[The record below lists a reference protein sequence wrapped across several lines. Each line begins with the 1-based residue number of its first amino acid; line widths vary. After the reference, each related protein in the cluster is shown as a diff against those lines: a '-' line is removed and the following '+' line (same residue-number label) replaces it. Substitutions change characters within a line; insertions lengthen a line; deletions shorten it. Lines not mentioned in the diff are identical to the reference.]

1 VPRRALVT
9 ASLAEPAWPGDPGEH
24 CRYPPAPHA
33 CPTRLRRSRTGP
45 RRRRRGS
52 GTATGR
58 GRRAGHAGRPCS
70 VMARRA
76 AWRWDEQPAGPSR
89 LAPPVPAR
97 GGSRG
102 L

>member
-1 VPRRALVT
+1 MAT
-9 ASLAEPAWPGDPGEH
+9 
-24 CRYPPAPHA
+24 
-33 CPTRLRRSRTGP
+33 SRTGP

-58 GRRAGHAGRPCS
+58 GRWAGYVGRPCS
-70 VMARRA
+70 AMARRA
-76 AWRWDEQPAGPSR
+76 AWRRDEQPAAPCR

-102 L
+102 ANRLGLVRGGVGGGGGGGAVCVGGGLRRWFPGGV